1 MDICVTVGKR
11 EKLEVM
17 LTVDKHEDKPTL
29 YVQFFP
35 RDSSSLLWNQVLLLI
50 EKRLA
55 DKGIEIHE
63 YQSNEEGDFFTLV
76 GKPADV
82 TVWCDGYSMCGYAY
96 YALKEVQSLT
106 REGLDLAT
114 AIERVHDRPMQD
126 IDLDEVGEEI
136 LEKLGRSYE
145 GHHKIMQQNLKSAI
159 AGCLKVVVPL
169 KDANAIADSLSEK
182 LAKYAVRPAIEGD
195 VIANQGT
202 VRDAL
207 YKLVEEACA
216 VIPEEKGR
224 RRYAT
229 VAVFD
234 ELQRMYNGSPDRG
247 RQVG

>member
-1 MDICVTVGKR
+1 MDVCVTVGKK

-17 LTVDKHEDKPTL
+17 LTVEKYDDKAAL

-35 RDSSSLLWNQVLLLI
+35 RDSSRLLWNQVLQLLD
-50 EKRLA
+50 KRLA
-55 DKGIEIHE
+55 DKGIEVDE
-63 YQSNEEGDFFTLV
+63 WKKDKEGYLFELV

-96 YALKEVQSLT
+96 YALKEVQALT
-106 REGLDLAT
+106 KEGLDLST
-114 AIERVHDRPMQD
+114 AIEKVYDRPMQD

-136 LEKLGRSYE
+136 LERLGRSYE
-145 GHHKIMQQNLKSAI
+145 GHQKIMQESLKVSI

-169 KDANAIADSLSEK
+169 KEANAIAEGLSEK

-195 VIANQGT
+195 ELSNRGT
-202 VRDAL
+202 ARDAL
-207 YKLVEEACA
+207 YRLVEEACA
-216 VIPEEKGR
+216 VIPEENGR

-229 VAVFD
+229 VSLFD
-234 ELQRMYNGSPDRG
+234 VLQGLYNGSPDRG